1 MLKQI
6 KQIFVKSL
14 KENKSLLNMYDESQK
29 YLETIGF
36 EKILLLSITDLDE
49 TFRSF
54 MFQNGEEKIIIEY
67 KKDMYEEV
75 LKLVF
80 STKITFIYDILLMR
94 FNQLSSD
101 DRESVFI
108 YNE

>member
-6 KQIFVKSL
+6 KQIYVKSL
-14 KENKSLLNMYDESQK
+14 KENKSLLSMYEEAHK
-29 YLETIGF
+29 YLETLGF
-36 EKILLLSITDLDE
+36 DKILLLSITDSDE

-54 MFQNGEEKIIIEY
+54 LFKNGEEKIIVEY
-67 KKDMYEEV
+67 KKDMYEEI

-80 STKITFIYDILLMR
+80 STHITFIYDILLMR
-94 FNQLSSD
+94 FNQISSEE
-101 DRESVFI
+101 RESVFI